1 MNIGECEEL
10 YPFAQSYSKKFMQ
23 MSPHPVVMKSTFQR
37 TPSPLLSR
45 VQSGVERMAG
55 IV

>member
-10 YPFAQSYSKKFMQ
+10 YPFAQSYNNKSML
-23 MSPHPVVMKSTFQR
+23 MSPHPVVMSSTFQHMAC
-37 TPSPLLSR
+37 PLLSR
-45 VQSGVERMAG
+45 VQSGVEGMAW